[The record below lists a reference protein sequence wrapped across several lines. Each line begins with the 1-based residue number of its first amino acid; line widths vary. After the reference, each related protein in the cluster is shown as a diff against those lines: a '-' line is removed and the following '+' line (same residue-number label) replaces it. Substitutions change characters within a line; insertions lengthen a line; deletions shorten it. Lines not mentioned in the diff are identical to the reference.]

1 MSSEPETDY
10 EIAQS
15 VEEKPIWE
23 ITEPFGLDKDDLELY
38 GDYKAKISEEAI
50 DDLLEGDEEDGDIIL
65 VTGMTPTPMGEGK
78 TVTTVGLGQALNHI
92 GEDAMIAIRE
102 PSLGPVFGIKG
113 GAAGGGWS
121 QVLPMEDI
129 NLHFTGDIHALTAA
143 HNLISAMMDAHISKG
158 NELNI
163 DTTSVA
169 WPRAVDHNDRAL
181 RQTIVGAGEP
191 AGATRMDNHVLTAA
205 SELMAILCLAEDVE
219 DLKERISRII
229 VAYNED
235 GEPITAGDIEAAGAS
250 AMLLRDALRPNVVQ
264 TIEGTPAL
272 VHGGPFANIAHG
284 TNSLIADYV
293 GKKMG
298 DYLVTEAGFG
308 SDLGGEKFLDVVS
321 QLGDVEPSAI
331 VLVGTV
337 RALKYHGNDMWPFEG
352 EEVLQEEDVEAVK
365 AGFENLDKHVKNL
378 SQYGLPVTISINRF
392 PSDTDAEIQAVRDHY
407 KDMDGVQV
415 AESTVFGEGG
425 EGGVELAEKVTDAI
439 ENYDGG
445 YEPLYDL
452 DASLKEK
459 IETVATQIYGA
470 DGVNYVG
477 SAEDDIAQLEEMG
490 MDDVPV
496 VLSKTFHSLSD
507 DASKK
512 GVPTDWELD
521 VRELYPSAGAGF
533 VVALTGDVM
542 TMPGLPARPAGADM
556 DIDDDGTIHGLFLAG
571 QPAELRPVF
580 LLLQSGTNNSGNRPN
595 AGRFIPGSESR
606 RRPPAGE
613 VYYSSIT
620 NFD

>member
-1 MSSEPETDY
+1 
-10 EIAQS
+10 
-15 VEEKPIWE
+15 
-23 ITEPFGLDKDDLELY
+23 
-38 GDYKAKISEEAI
+38 
-50 DDLLEGDEEDGDIIL
+50 
-65 VTGMTPTPMGEGK
+65 MGEGK

-92 GEDAMIAIRE
+92 GEEAMIAVRE

-143 HNLISAMMDAHISKG
+143 HNLISAMLDAHISKG
-158 NELNI
+158 NELGI
-163 DTTSVA
+163 DSTSVA

-181 RQTIVGAGEP
+181 RQTIVGAGES
-191 AGATRMDNHVLTAA
+191 AGVTRMDNHVLTAA
-205 SELMAILCLAEDVE
+205 SELMAILCLAEDTQ

-229 VAYNED
+229 VAYDDE
-235 GEPITAGDIEAAGAS
+235 GEPVTAGDIEAAGA
-250 AMLLRDALRPNVVQ
+250 AAILLRDALRPNVVQ

-284 TNSLIADYV
+284 TNSLLADYV

-308 SDLGGEKFLDVVS
+308 SALGGEKFLDVVS
-321 QLGDVEPSAI
+321 QLGDIEPSAV
-331 VLVGTV
+331 VLVASV
-337 RALKYHGNDMWPFEG
+337 RALKYHGKDMWPFEG
-352 EEVLQEEDVEAVK
+352 EEVLQEEDVEAVED
-365 AGFENLDKHVKNL
+365 GFVNLDKHVKNL
-378 SQYGLPVTISINRF
+378 TQYGLPVTISINRF

-407 KDMDGVQV
+407 EDMDGVQV
-415 AESTVFGEGG
+415 AESNVFGKGG

-445 YEPLYDL
+445 FEPLYDL

-507 DASKK
+507 DPSKK
-512 GVPTDWELD
+512 GAPEGWTLD

-542 TMPGLPARPAGADM
+542 TMPGLPARPAAADM
-556 DIDDDGTIHGLFLAG
+556 DIDADGTISGLF
-571 QPAELRPVF
+571 
-580 LLLQSGTNNSGNRPN
+580 
-595 AGRFIPGSESR
+595 
-606 RRPPAGE
+606 
-613 VYYSSIT
+613 
-620 NFD
+620 

>member
-10 EIAQS
+10 EIAKS
-15 VEEKPIWE
+15 VEQQPIWE
-23 ITEPFGLDKDDLELY
+23 VTEPFGLGKDDLELY

-50 DDLLEGDEEDGDIIL
+50 DDLLEGDKEDGDVIL

-78 TVTTVGLGQALNHI
+78 TVTSVGLGQALNHV

-143 HNLISAMMDAHISKG
+143 HNLISAMLDAHISKG
-158 NELNI
+158 NELGI
-163 DTTSVA
+163 ETTSVA

-181 RQTIVGAGEP
+181 RQTVVGAGES
-191 AGATRMDNHVLTAA
+191 AGVTRMDEHVLTAA
-205 SELMAILCLAEDVE
+205 SELMAILCLAEDIE
-219 DLKERISRII
+219 DLKQRISQII
-229 VAYNED
+229 VAYDED
-235 GEPITAGDIEAAGAS
+235 GEPVTAGDIEAAGA
-250 AMLLRDALRPNVVQ
+250 AAILLRDALRPNVVQ

-308 SDLGGEKFLDVVS
+308 SALGGEKFLNVVS
-321 QLGDVEPSAI
+321 QLGDIEPSTI
-331 VLVGTV
+331 VLVGSV
-337 RALKYHGNDMWPFEG
+337 RALKYHGKDMWPFEG
-352 EEVLQEEDVEAVK
+352 QEALQDEDVGAVK
-365 AGFENLDKHVKNL
+365 AGFENLDKHVENL
-378 SQYGLPVTISINRF
+378 TQFGLPVTIAINRF
-392 PSDTDAEIQAVRDHY
+392 PSDTDAEIEAVREHY
-407 KDMDGVQV
+407 EDVDDVRV
-415 AESTVFGEGG
+415 AESNVFGKGG
-425 EGGVELAEKVTDAI
+425 EGGVELAEKVI
-439 ENYDGG
+439 ESIDEAEG
-445 YEPLYDL
+445 EFQPLYDL

-459 IETVATQIYGA
+459 METIATKIYGA

-477 SAEDDIAQLEEMG
+477 TAEEDIAQLEEMG
-490 MDDVPV
+490 LDNVPV
-496 VLSKTFHSLSD
+496 VMSKTFHSLSD
-507 DASKK
+507 DPAKK
-512 GVPTDWELD
+512 GAPEGWTLD

-542 TMPGLPARPAGADM
+542 TMPGLPARPAAADM
-556 DIDDDGTIHGLFLAG
+556 DIDADGTISGLF
-571 QPAELRPVF
+571 
-580 LLLQSGTNNSGNRPN
+580 
-595 AGRFIPGSESR
+595 
-606 RRPPAGE
+606 
-613 VYYSSIT
+613 
-620 NFD
+620 